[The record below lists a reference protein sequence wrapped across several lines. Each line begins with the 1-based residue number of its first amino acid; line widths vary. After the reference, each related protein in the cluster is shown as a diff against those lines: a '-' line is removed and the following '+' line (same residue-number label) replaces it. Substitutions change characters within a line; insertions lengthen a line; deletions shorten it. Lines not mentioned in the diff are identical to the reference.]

1 MINDPS
7 VITAADMIT
16 QVFSHIDKAEVENSS
31 KLLGTWKS
39 VVSKVHKYGEKLAAH
54 TELIE
59 LKNGIL
65 LVETDHPGWIQILQ
79 LYSKFILIGLGRA
92 VPELKIS
99 SLAFR
104 LKGSDFSLC
113 GKTYDEQIQED
124 RRKLSEKLEDQDRL
138 VEKHENKAEKSN
150 AESVDL
156 SPELKEKLDNL
167 KKSMLTNSSK

>member
-1 MINDPS
+1 MIDDPS

-16 QVFSHIDKAEVENSS
+16 QVFSNIDKEDVDNSS

-39 VVSKVHKYGEKLAAH
+39 VVSKVHKYGERLSTH

-65 LVETDHPGWIQILQ
+65 LIETDHPGWIQILQ
-79 LYSKFILIGLGRA
+79 LYSKFILTGLERA

-113 GKTYDEQIQED
+113 GKTYDEQIRED
-124 RRKLSEKLEDQDRL
+124 RLKLSEKLETQGRQ
-138 VEKHENKAEKSN
+138 VEIHEKTAEKRIS
-150 AESVDL
+150 EPVEL
-156 SPELKEKLDNL
+156 SPELRARLDDL
-167 KKSMLTNSSK
+167 RKSMLTNSSK

>member
-1 MINDPS
+1 MINEQS

-16 QVFSHIDKAEVENSS
+16 QVFSNIDKADAENSNR
-31 KLLGTWKS
+31 LLGTWKA
-39 VVSKVHKYGEKLAAH
+39 VVSKIHKYGEKIAAH

-59 LKNGIL
+59 LKNGVL
-65 LVETDHPGWIQILQ
+65 LVETDHPGWIQIVQ
-79 LYSKFILIGLGRA
+79 MYSKFILTGLERA

-124 RRKLSEKLEDQDRL
+124 RRKLSEKLEAQDRL
-138 VEKHENKAEKSN
+138 LENHNKIEETSGAGQVE
-150 AESVDL
+150 L
-156 SPELKEKLDNL
+156 PPELKARLDDL
-167 KKSMLTNSSK
+167 KKNMLTNSSK

>member
-1 MINDPS
+1 MINDQS

-16 QVFSHIDKAEVENSS
+16 QVFSNIDKCDVENSS
-31 KLLGTWKS
+31 RLLGTWKS
-39 VVSKVHKYGEKLAAH
+39 VVSKVHKYGEKLTAH

-79 LYSKFILIGLGRA
+79 LYSKFILTGLERA
-92 VPELKIS
+92 VPELKIT

-113 GKTYDEQIQED
+113 AKTYDEQIQED
-124 RRKLSEKLEDQDRL
+124 RRKLSEKLEAQDRQ
-138 VEKHENKAEKSN
+138 VEIHEKTAEKGSSGPV
-150 AESVDL
+150 EL
-156 SPELKEKLDNL
+156 PPELKARLDDL

>member
-1 MINDPS
+1 MIDDPS

-16 QVFSHIDKAEVENSS
+16 QVFSNIDKENVDNSS

-39 VVSKVHKYGEKLAAH
+39 VVSKVHKYGEKLSSH

-59 LKNGIL
+59 LKNGVL
-65 LVETDHPGWIQILQ
+65 LIETDHPGWTQILQ
-79 LYSKFILIGLGRA
+79 LYSKFILTGLEKA

-113 GKTYDEQIQED
+113 GKTYDEQIKED
-124 RRKLSEKLEDQDRL
+124 RRKLSEKLEAQNRQ
-138 VEKHENKAEKSN
+138 VEIHESLAEKNSFKP
-150 AESVDL
+150 AEFP
-156 SPELKEKLDNL
+156 PELKARLDDL